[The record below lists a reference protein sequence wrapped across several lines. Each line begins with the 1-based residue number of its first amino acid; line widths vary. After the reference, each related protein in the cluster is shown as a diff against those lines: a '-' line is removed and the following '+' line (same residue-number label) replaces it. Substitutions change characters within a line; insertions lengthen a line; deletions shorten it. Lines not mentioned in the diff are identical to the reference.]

1 MTTKNNLDFIV
12 QLLTIIISLIG
23 FLFFFKYIDTPSS
36 LGVKTSSPEFYVFCL
51 IAIISNLGIIYYH
64 AVEPPHPK
72 FLMTGIR
79 KFWIRVHAISG
90 SFEVILGVIAWFMG
104 DHKIALI
111 VGFIALFGHVPSA
124 FFLSKGAFG
133 AKGITVPA
141 YYGMVALHMFCALNL
156 ILSNGDIYWLE
167 KTWIALQAYAY
178 MRIFM
183 ILFND
188 MSVFKGSRYT
198 VTELLAGAVVTPFVL
213 GYFGPLMIMFIV
225 MIYLF
230 LFKILLNPS
239 KSEWSDLF
247 EEKERKSLIDREV
260 RDLWISKNI
269 GLSLDENYDSFQT
282 AKKVFDFIDKDKSGY
297 ISIEEIKY
305 VGIKWG
311 LKNEIVESVF
321 DNDEYPKG
329 LDFKSFLNSLW
340 LIGGLRDNLT
350 KYSLSKIKNSEEQSR
365 VVFDHL
371 DLDQSGYIEL
381 QEIRLL
387 LAEWGL
393 TFSEADKYIEKY
405 GGKDKKIDQQEF
417 YLTMS
422 PIWKFAY
429 SDLFVE

>member
-1 MTTKNNLDFIV
+1 
-12 QLLTIIISLIG
+12 
-23 FLFFFKYIDTPSS
+23 
-36 LGVKTSSPEFYVFCL
+36 
-51 IAIISNLGIIYYH
+51 
-64 AVEPPHPK
+64 
-72 FLMTGIR
+72 
-79 KFWIRVHAISG
+79 
-90 SFEVILGVIAWFMG
+90 
-104 DHKIALI
+104 
-111 VGFIALFGHVPSA
+111 
-124 FFLSKGAFG
+124 
-133 AKGITVPA
+133 
-141 YYGMVALHMFCALNL
+141 
-156 ILSNGDIYWLE
+156 
-167 KTWIALQAYAY
+167 
-178 MRIFM
+178 
-183 ILFND
+183 
-188 MSVFKGSRYT
+188 
-198 VTELLAGAVVTPFVL
+198 
-213 GYFGPLMIMFIV
+213 MFIV